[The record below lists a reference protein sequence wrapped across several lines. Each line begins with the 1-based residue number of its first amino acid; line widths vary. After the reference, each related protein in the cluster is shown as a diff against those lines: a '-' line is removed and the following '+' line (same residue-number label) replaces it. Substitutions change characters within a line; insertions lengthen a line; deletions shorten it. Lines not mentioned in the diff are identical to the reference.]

1 MKNLLIATTALV
13 MTAGVAAADV
23 AVKGDARMGLKYTE
37 GAAQE
42 TVFSSR
48 VRVNFTLSAKGD
60 NGLTFGASF
69 QNSDAVAASTGGK
82 GSAFMAGSFG
92 RISMG
97 DVDNGAEAAV
107 GNLHNIGYS
116 EIAKR
121 RDMLDQTTTG
131 ILYTSPTM
139 GAATFYFGMGQLVAA
154 NQNWS
159 VGVKYVAGDYTFGL
173 GYEDIGIAT
182 HTIGSVSAKLG
193 TATVNALYGTSGS
206 AEQYGV
212 SVSAPM
218 AGVTLIGYY
227 MNKLDDSENYGVG
240 FQYGLGGGASLRG
253 AIQSVE
259 NNTTPTTPARRTE
272 IDLGVVMAF

>member
-60 NGLTFGASF
+60 NGLTFGASIRAD
-69 QNSDAVAASTGGK
+69 NASAGSSGTGGN
-82 GSAFMAGSFG
+82 AFVSGAFG
-92 RISMG
+92 KLSMG
-97 DVDNGAEAAV
+97 DVDSAGEAATA
-107 GNLHNIGYS
+107 NLHNIGYS
-116 EIAKR
+116 EIAQR
-121 RDMLDQTTTG
+121 RQMLGNTTDPSV
-131 ILYTSPTM
+131 LYEFKS
-139 GAATFYFGMGQLVAA
+139 GALTFYAGMDQLKAV

-159 VGVKYVAGDYTFGL
+159 LGVKYVTGDYTFGL
-173 GYEDIGIAT
+173 GYEDIGTAT
-182 HTIGSVSAKLG
+182 HTIGTVSAKLG
-193 TATVNALYGTSGS
+193 TATVNALYGSSGS

-218 AGVTLIGYY
+218 GGVTLIGYY
-227 MNKLDDSENYGVG
+227 MNRFAGTEHYGVG
-240 FQYGLGGGASLRG
+240 MQYGLGGGASLRG
-253 AIQSVE
+253 GIQ
-259 NNTTPTTPARRTE
+259 NNNGDTE
-272 IDLGVVMAF
+272 ADLGIVMAF